1 MFQFIEFL
9 RVTAVGFIALGL
21 CGGIFY
27 KDLFS
32 LSFPILLI
40 ISILF
45 GLLVQPFLRAYHP
58 YREEVKAVIKHVES
72 YIYEVFSTRRE
83 QESGSMDGEL
93 ENALARAIYEFLY
106 RTVEYSP
113 FFTSRVNEQIRFFYF
128 YYFVGLSFKISIPCS
143 IAALLIRVLYR
154 YTYLGSYTV
163 LSFIEK
169 EFLLGIENMVY
180 LAVAVVIFVVIAYLL
195 SYRFSLTAKG
205 IILTEL
211 YTRHVFLASEKKR
224 IQELAKIAQE
234 DDVLMSIFQQKIDK
248 EKGIWA
254 KKR

>member
-21 CGGIFY
+21 FGTIFY

-32 LSFPILLI
+32 LSFPVLLL

-72 YIYEVFSTRRE
+72 YIREVIPIGTKE
-83 QESGSMDGEL
+83 EPGSKNSKL

-113 FFTSRVNEQIRFFYF
+113 FFTSRINEQIRFFYF
-128 YYFVGLSFKISIPCS
+128 YYFVGLSIKISIPCS
-143 IAALLIRVLYR
+143 ISALLVRVLYE
-154 YTYLGSYTV
+154 YTYLGSHPV
-163 LSFIEK
+163 LSFIK
-169 EFLLGIENMVY
+169 REFLLGIENMVY
-180 LAVAVVIFVVIAYLL
+180 LVVAVVIFAAIAYLL
-195 SYRFSLTAKG
+195 SYRFSSTAKG
-205 IILTEL
+205 IILSEL

-248 EKGIWA
+248 EKGILA